1 MSLEK
6 SNSSLQRNELKKF
19 TTARVGLSTSGVSLS
34 TEEVL
39 AFRLAHARAVDAVW
53 VEWNATSIQEKLKS
67 RGVESIIIEST
78 ATSRLQYVQNPLLGC
93 ELNGPSIEIVKAI
106 KNENAISIIL
116 ADGLSPKAV
125 EEQGCKLITALLDE
139 LRSIGNQINPIFICR
154 NGRVA
159 IGDQLGEITKCKI
172 AIVIIGGFGNMAGTI
187 IAGLLVGLIEA
198 FTTQY
203 LDSGVTDLVV
213 FALLLIMLLVKPTGL
228 IAEKKDIEINTNID
242 IQAFE
247 SVDQIVSSQIVN
259 IDSDQFDKNILL
271 SIYNSL

>member
-6 SNSSLQRNELKKF
+6 SNSSLQLNELKKF
-19 TTARVGLSTSGVSLS
+19 TTARVGLKTSGVSLS

-53 VEWNATSIQEKLKS
+53 VEWNTTSIQEKLKP
-67 RGVESIIIEST
+67 RGVESIVIEST

-93 ELNGPSIEIVKAI
+93 ELNGQSIEIVKAI

-125 EEQGCKLITALLDE
+125 EEQGCELITALLDE

-159 IGDQLGEITKCKI
+159 IGDHLGEITKSKI
-172 AIVIIGGFGNMAGTI
+172 VIVIIGERP
-187 IAGLLVGLIEA
+187 GL
-198 FTTQY
+198 TTHQSLGIY
-203 LDSGVTDLVV
+203 ITANP
-213 FALLLIMLLVKPTGL
+213 ALQS
-228 IAEKKDIEINTNID
+228 TNADRNCI
-242 IQAFE
+242 
-247 SVDQIVSSQIVN
+247 SN
-259 IDSDQFDKNILL
+259 IHQEGL
-271 SIYNSL
+271 SIAQASNECKMLIQKMLKHNLSGYRLNQLSD

>member
-1 MSLEK
+1 MSIEK

-78 ATSRLQYVQNPLLGC
+78 ATSRLQYVQNPHSGC
-93 ELNGPSIEIVKAI
+93 ELNGQSIEIVKAF
-106 KNENAISIIL
+106 KNEIAISIIL

-125 EEQGCKLITALLDE
+125 EEQGCELITALLDE

-159 IGDQLGEITKCKI
+159 IGDHLGEITKSKI
-172 AIVIIGGFGNMAGTI
+172 AIVIIGERP
-187 IAGLLVGLIEA
+187 GLTTHQSLGMYITLNPTASSTNANRNCISNIHHEGLSIEQASNECKQLIEKM
-198 FTTQY
+198 
-203 LDSGVTDLVV
+203 LKHNISGYQL
-213 FALLLIMLLVKPTGL
+213 
-228 IAEKKDIEINTNID
+228 
-242 IQAFE
+242 
-247 SVDQIVSSQIVN
+247 
-259 IDSDQFDKNILL
+259 
-271 SIYNSL
+271 NSK